1 MNDNRHQATSDCKYA
16 LSLSET
22 ALQQH
27 IDLWLNLR
35 ENEMRLKAEHGSD
48 IWSDDDEE
56 YVLTLHEIQAK
67 LHTNECLL
75 KEGDWK

>member
-1 MNDNRHQATSDCKYA
+1 MNDNRHTAIQDCKYA

-35 ENEMRLKAEHGSD
+35 QNEIRLKVEHGSD
-48 IWSDDDEE
+48 IWSQADEE
-56 YVLTLHEIQAK
+56 YALTLQEIQAK

-75 KEGDWK
+75 KEEE